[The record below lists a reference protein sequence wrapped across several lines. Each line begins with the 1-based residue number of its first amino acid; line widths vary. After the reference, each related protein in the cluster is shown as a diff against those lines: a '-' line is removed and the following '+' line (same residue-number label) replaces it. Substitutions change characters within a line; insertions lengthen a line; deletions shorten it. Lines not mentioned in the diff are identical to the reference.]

1 LDFFHLNKYKE
12 TNRIEAKRATGGLPR
27 SIWET
32 YSAFANSDGGVILL
46 GVAERK
52 KDKTLYPV
60 TLPDPWRL
68 IAQFWEMINDP
79 RIVNKNI
86 LKKSDITVEEVDG
99 KEIVVINVPKA
110 KPEDKPIYIGGN
122 VKTGAY
128 YRRDDGDILL
138 SSRNRPKTE

>member
-1 LDFFHLNKYKE
+1 MLDLSRLDKYKE

-46 GVAERK
+46 GVAEKK

-60 TLPDPWRL
+60 DLPDPWRL
-68 IAQFWEMINDP
+68 VAQFWELVNNP
-79 RIVNKNI
+79 RIVSKNI
-86 LKKSDITVEEVDG
+86 LQKSDVAIETVEG

-122 VKTGAY
+122 VKSGAY
-128 YRRDDGDILL
+128 YRREDGDHLL
-138 SSRNRPKTE
+138 SSRKPRQ